1 MGLPMHIDQVRF
13 SESPQQTETQIY
25 AVIVPHGEGF

>member
-13 SESPQQTETQIY
+13 ADQTQIY